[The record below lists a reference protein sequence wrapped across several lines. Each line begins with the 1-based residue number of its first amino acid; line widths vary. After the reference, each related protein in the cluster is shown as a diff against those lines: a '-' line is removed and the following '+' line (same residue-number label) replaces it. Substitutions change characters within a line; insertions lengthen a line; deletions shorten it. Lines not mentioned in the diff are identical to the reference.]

1 MKFTFTQIFP
11 LPSMFFVHRETET
24 YQEFQ
29 HIAFMDDY
37 GTLVQLDMVKFSIVA
52 HQDAI

>member
-1 MKFTFTQIFP
+1 MKFTFAQNFVFP
-11 LPSMFFVHRETET
+11 SKFIVRRETET

-37 GTLVQLDMVKFSIVA
+37 GTLVQLDMAKFSIVTY
-52 HQDAI
+52 QDAI